1 MGDGVTAEISLFLPL
16 REAVKLVFNRFKAI
30 VVAPSTDLTLDWR
43 HAVRSDA
50 FRIAATASNPVG
62 GLFCLRDVAA
72 VLRIADAGTVV
83 RGVAD
88 VAVEDEAVAAE
99 DGAGVDT
106 EMALGVLLDM
116 VRCRGCC

>member
-43 HAVRSDA
+43 QAVRSDA

-62 GLFCLRDVAA
+62 ELFCLRDDAA
-72 VLRIADAGTVV
+72 V
-83 RGVAD
+83 
-88 VAVEDEAVAAE
+88 
-99 DGAGVDT
+99 
-106 EMALGVLLDM
+106 
-116 VRCRGCC
+116 